1 MSMLTDKDIQKLM
14 SVLATKDEVRQSNQ
28 EIVVLKET
36 VNGLSTAIDS
46 LAKVLIDFRSEYVAM
61 RIQQDRNEQWIKQ
74 IADKTKIKLR
84 EI

>member
-1 MSMLTDKDIQKLM
+1 MSMLTDKDIKKLV

-46 LAKVLIDFRSEYVAM
+46 LAKVSRVCLKS
-61 RIQQDRNEQWIKQ
+61 NH
-74 IADKTKIKLR
+74 
-84 EI
+84 

>member
-1 MSMLTDKDIQKLM
+1 MLTDKDIQKLM